1 MSAPKVDPTRMV
13 DFFGTKVCT
22 KFDTKFD
29 TKFGT
34 KGWSADNMVDFFGTA
49 ILCSDSSLV
58 VPGYTKLFHKEP
70 AYHNWSFSGKPNDLS
85 SLLTLIK
92 VCDLFFYF
100 AFFFLFSS
108 DKCCVPYN
116 AYHICPQRGWKTV
129 HLSFNTTFKNSAKW
143 CLCQVYV
150 DGCQINVKWR
160 CLGGGLSNCW
170 LLL

>member
-49 ILCSDSSLV
+49 MLCSDSSLV

-100 AFFFLFSS
+100 AFFFLRINVVSRTM
-108 DKCCVPYN
+108 
-116 AYHICPQRGWKTV
+116 H
-129 HLSFNTTFKNSAKW
+129 TTFAHKEAERRFIWALTQLFKILQNDV
-143 CLCQVYV
+143 C
-150 DGCQINVKWR
+150 VKYT
-160 CLGGGLSNCW
+160 LMAVK
-170 LLL
+170 